1 MKRILINILKIFI
14 PLLCG
19 IGLLWYMY
27 GKMDLHEIGK
37 ILQSDINYTW
47 ILISAVFGILSHI
60 VRALRWRIQL
70 QVLDMRPSMH
80 VLANAIFG
88 MYAVNLLLPRVGE
101 VWRCGYVAHD
111 QKGSFVKVVG
121 SMISERLTDTI
132 TVALLTVVL
141 FFMQMGFIREFLAKY
156 PALEESLMATATSPW
171 LYVSVFLIAVLLFLL
186 FKRKSE
192 NVYINKAKTT
202 IRNLWHGVKSIFH
215 MRNTSMFLFY
225 TLLMWVLYFLELYVC
240 FFAFPQTAS
249 LGIVCAY
256 TCFILGSISMG
267 LPVQGGLGP
276 WHWTI
281 IGALSLYGVGAN
293 AAGAFA
299 LVAHGIQMGVMI
311 VLGIYAFFS
320 ISFAKRKEAAACET
334 ASEKR

>member
-27 GKMDLHEIGK
+27 SKMDLHEIGN
-37 ILQSDINYTW
+37 ILQSDINYAW
-47 ILISAVFGILSHI
+47 ILVSAVFGILSHI
-60 VRALRWRIQL
+60 VRAARWKIQL
-70 QVLDMRPSMH
+70 KVLDMHPSMR
-80 VLANAIFG
+80 VLTNAIFG

-101 VWRCGYVAHD
+101 VWRCGYLAHD

-141 FFMQMGFIREFLAKY
+141 FFMQMGFIKEFLAKY
-156 PALEESLMATATSPW
+156 PALKESMISTVTSPW
-171 LYVSVFLIAVLLFLL
+171 LYIFLFAIVALLFLL
-186 FKRKSE
+186 FRKKSE
-192 NVYINKAKTT
+192 NVYVNKAKMT
-202 IRNLWHGVKSIFH
+202 IRNLWHGVKSIFQ

-225 TLLMWVLYFLELYVC
+225 TVLMWVLYFFELYVC

-249 LGIVCAY
+249 LGIVCAF
-256 TCFILGSISMG
+256 TCFLLGSISMG

-281 IGALSLYGVGAN
+281 IGALSLYGVEAN

-299 LVAHGIQMGVMI
+299 LVAHGVQMGVMI
-311 VLGIYAFFS
+311 ILGIYAFFS
-320 ISFAKRKEAAACET
+320 ISFAKRKKGT
-334 ASEKR
+334 ADRNIPADY

>member
-1 MKRILINILKIFI
+1 
-14 PLLCG
+14 
-19 IGLLWYMY
+19 MY
-27 GKMDLHEIGK
+27 GKMDMHEIGK
-37 ILQSDINYTW
+37 ILQSEIDYKW
-47 ILISAVFGILSHI
+47 ILFSSVFGVLSHI
-60 VRALRWRIQL
+60 VRAARWKIQL
-70 QVLDMRPSMH
+70 EVLDLRPSMR
-80 VLANAIFG
+80 VLTNAIFG
-88 MYAVNLLLPRVGE
+88 MYGINLLLPRVGE

-132 TVALLTVVL
+132 TVVLLTVVL

-156 PALEESLMATATSPW
+156 PALKESMISTATSPW
-171 LYVSVFLIAVLLFLL
+171 LYLFVIAVAAFLFIL
-186 FKRKSE
+186 FRKKSD
-192 NVYINKAKTT
+192 NVYVNKTKMA
-202 IRNLWHGVKSIFH
+202 IRNLWHGVKSIFRMH
-215 MRNTSMFLFY
+215 NTSMFLFY
-225 TLLMWVLYFLELYVC
+225 TVLMWLLYFLELYVC
-240 FFAFPQTAS
+240 FFAFQQTSS

-281 IGALSLYGVGAN
+281 IGVLSLYGVEAN

-299 LVAHGIQMGVMI
+299 LVAHGIQMAVMI

-320 ISFAKRKEAAACET
+320 ISFAKRRKVNDDTECP
-334 ASEKR
+334 SVNN

>member
-1 MKRILINILKIFI
+1 M
-14 PLLCG
+14 CG
-19 IGLLWYMY
+19 VGLLWYMY
-27 GKMDLHEIGK
+27 SKMDLHEIGK
-37 ILQSDINYTW
+37 ILQSDIDYRW
-47 ILISAVFGILSHI
+47 ILFSAVFGVLSHI
-60 VRALRWRIQL
+60 VRAARWKIQL
-70 QVLDMRPSMH
+70 QVLDMRPSMR

-132 TVALLTVVL
+132 TVALLTVAL
-141 FFMQMGFIREFLAKY
+141 FFMQMGFIKEFLAKY
-156 PALEESLMATATSPW
+156 PALKESMVSTVTSPW
-171 LYVSVFLIAVLLFLL
+171 LYIVIVAAAGLLFLL
-186 FKRKSE
+186 FHKKSD
-192 NVYINKAKTT
+192 NTYINKIKLAV
-202 IRNLWHGVKSIFH
+202 RNLWHGIKSIFK
-215 MRNTSMFLFY
+215 MRNTSLFLFY
-225 TLLMWVLYFLELYVC
+225 TVLMWLLYFFELYVC

-249 LGIVCAY
+249 LGVVCAF
-256 TCFILGSISMG
+256 TCFLLGSISMG

-281 IGALSLYGVGAN
+281 IGALSLYGVEAN

-320 ISFAKRKEAAACET
+320 ISFAKRKESSAV
-334 ASEKR
+334 KQPQ